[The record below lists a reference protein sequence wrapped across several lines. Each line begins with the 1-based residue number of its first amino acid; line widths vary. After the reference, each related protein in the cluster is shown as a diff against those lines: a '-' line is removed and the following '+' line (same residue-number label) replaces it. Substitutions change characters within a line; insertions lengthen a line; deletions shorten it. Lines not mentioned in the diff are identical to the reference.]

1 MEKMKE
7 KNTIHESE
15 RGMQEDSIREM
26 YASLGI
32 SAETYEYGNQILEK
46 LNSRFREID
55 EIAEYNQLK
64 VVKAMQ
70 ECQVSEACLLGTTGY
85 GYNDLG
91 RDTLEAVYA
100 RVFHTEDALVR
111 PQITCGTHALALALM
126 SNLRPGDELLSP
138 VGKPYDTLEE
148 VIGIRPSRGSLAE
161 YGVTYS
167 QVDLLPDGSFDYDN
181 IKKAVNE
188 RTKLVTIQRSKG
200 YQTRPTLSVKRIGEL
215 IAFIKNLKP
224 DVICMVDNCYGEF
237 VETVEPSDV
246 GADMVVGS
254 LIKNPGGGLAPIG
267 GYIAGKKECVENA
280 AYRLTSPGLGKEVGA
295 SLGVLKDFY
304 QGLFLAP
311 TVTASALKG
320 AVFAA
325 NLYENLGYSVVPNG
339 SESRHDIIQ
348 AITFGTPEGV
358 IAFCQ
363 GIQAAASVDSHVTP
377 EPWDMPGYDAPVIMA
392 AGAFVSGSS
401 IELSA
406 DGPIKPPYAV
416 YFQGGLTW
424 QHAKFGILK
433 SLQAL
438 VDKGLVEPGRKTSK

>member
-1 MEKMKE
+1 MNEKTYNIYSKFNISDKVLTFADE
-7 KNTIHESE
+7 ILT
-15 RGMQEDSIREM
+15 
-26 YASLGI
+26 SL
-32 SAETYEYGNQILEK
+32 QP
-46 LNSRFREID
+46 RFAQID
-55 EIAEYNQLK
+55 ETAEYNQLK
-64 VVKAMQ
+64 VINAMQ
-70 ECQVSEACLLGTTGY
+70 ECRVSEACLLGTTGY

-91 RDTLEAVYA
+91 RDTLENVYA
-100 RVFHTEDALVR
+100 KVFNTEDALVR
-111 PQITCGTHALALALM
+111 PQITCGTHALALALL

-148 VIGIRPSRGSLAE
+148 VIGIRPSKGSLKE
-161 YGVTYS
+161 YGISYR
-167 QVDLLPDGSFDYDN
+167 QVDLLEDGSFDYDA
-181 IKKAVNE
+181 IRASINE
-188 RTKLVTIQRSKG
+188 KTRLVTIQRSKG
-200 YQTRPTLSVKRIGEL
+200 YQTRPTLSVEKIGEL
-215 IAFIKNLKP
+215 IAFIKKIKT
-224 DVICMVDNCYGEF
+224 DTICMVDNCYGEF
-237 VETVEPSDV
+237 VEPIEPSDV

-267 GYIAGKKECVENA
+267 GYIAGKRECVENA

-295 SLGVLKDFY
+295 SLGVMSSFY

-320 AVFAA
+320 AIFAA
-325 NLYENLGYSVVPNG
+325 NIYEKLGFPVVPNAT
-339 SESRHDIIQ
+339 EERHDIIQ
-348 AITFGTPEGV
+348 AVTFGKPEGV

-377 EPWDMPGYDAPVIMA
+377 QPWDMPGYDSQVIMA

-424 QHAKFGILK
+424 PHAKLGILK
-433 SLQAL
+433 SLQSL
-438 VDKGLVEPGRKTSK
+438 IDSGVIKL

>member
-1 MEKMKE
+1 MNQELKAMYEKM
-7 KNTIHESE
+7 
-15 RGMQEDSIREM
+15 
-26 YASLGI
+26 GI
-32 SAETYEYGNQILEK
+32 SPEVCQFTDDILED
-46 LNSRFREID
+46 LRERFSVID
-55 EIAEYNQLK
+55 ETAEYNQLK
-64 VVKAMQ
+64 VLRAMQ
-70 ECQVSEACLLGTTGY
+70 EHQVSEACLLGTTGY

-91 RDTLEAVYA
+91 RDTLEEVYA
-100 RVFHTEDALVR
+100 SVFHTESALVR

-148 VIGIRPSRGSLAE
+148 VIGIRPSKGSLKE
-161 YGVTYS
+161 YGISYR
-167 QVDLLPDGSFDYDN
+167 QVDLLPDGSFDYDKIKEN
-181 IKKAVNE
+181 INE
-188 RTKLVTIQRSKG
+188 KTRLVTIQRSKG

-215 IAFIKNLKP
+215 IAFIKGIKP

-237 VETVEPSDV
+237 VEKCEPSDV

-295 SLGVLKDFY
+295 SLGILSAFY

-320 AVFAA
+320 AIFAA
-325 NLYENLGYSVVPNG
+325 NVYERLGYHVVPD
-339 SESRHDIIQ
+339 STESRHDIIQ
-348 AITFGTPEGV
+348 AVEFGTPEGV

-363 GIQAAASVDSHVTP
+363 GIQAAAPIDSHVTL
-377 EPWDMPGYDAPVIMA
+377 EPWDMPGYDAQVIMA
-392 AGAFVSGSS
+392 AGTFVSGSS

-424 QHAKFGILK
+424 QHAKFGIMK
-433 SLQAL
+433 SLQML
-438 VDKGLVEPGRKTSK
+438 LDKGILSKLFP